1 MTLTLSLI
9 SKNLIASYLSTYY
22 QVGTGPDAISLRI
35 EQHSKPLTKLLATFK
50 QSCAAIMSAY
60 NPCSRL
66 VSNEANLAAH
76 ELLRNYLNHHSYSTI
91 ESLNVDPSGKWP
103 PEKSFFVPGLDLNT
117 ARSIGQKFNQNAIVW
132 IENEAIPHLV
142 LLR

>member
-1 MTLTLSLI
+1 MAKSLT
-9 SKNLIASYLSTYY
+9 ASYHNTHY
-22 QVGTGPDAISLRI
+22 QIGTSSDAIVLRI
-35 EQHSKPLTKLLATFK
+35 GQHSKPLTKLLETLK
-50 QSCAAIMSAY
+50 QSFAAIISAY

-66 VSNEANLAAH
+66 VSNETNLIAH
-76 ELLRNYLNHHSYSTI
+76 ELLRNYLNHHAYAMI

-117 ARSIGQKFNQNAIVW
+117 ARSIGQQFNQNAIVW
-132 IENEAIPHLV
+132 IDSEAIPRLI